1 MEPILIVDDEVAVRE
16 SLKIVFG
23 KEYSV
28 HEADGMESALA
39 KVVETSPAVVLL
51 DVLLPKTDGIE
62 VLRRIKAIQPRC
74 QVIML
79 TALNTRRLAA
89 SAFESGAFDVVGKP
103 FDVADLRTKV
113 NKALIGNSNGAGVG
127 LRRYDPEAPG

>member
-16 SLKIVFG
+16 SLKVVFG
-23 KEYSV
+23 REYSV

-62 VLRRIKAIQPRC
+62 VLRRIKAIQPDCR
-74 QVIML
+74 VIML

-89 SAFESGAFDVVGKP
+89 SALESGAFDVVGKP
-103 FDVADLRTKV
+103 FDVADLRGKV
-113 NKALIGNSNGAGVG
+113 NKALERSASSSGAAR
-127 LRRYDPEAPG
+127 RRYDPESAS